1 MTKHLARAEI
11 NDKAE
16 SFAEHGGCDHEALS
30 QNIWAQMQ
38 NEYQSRKPG
47 GEYAFKTSRD
57 EQPSDGDSRGRSNTK
72 AEFACAPQNSM
83 KDILPAMQFA

>member
-16 SFAEHGGCDHEALS
+16 SFAEQGGCDHEALS

-38 NEYQSRKPG
+38 SEYSSRKPN
-47 GEYAFKTSRD
+47 GEYAFS
-57 EQPSDGDSRGRSNTK
+57 GGSNK
-72 AEFACAPQNSM
+72 AEFAYTRQNAM
-83 KDILPAMQFA
+83 KDILPAVHFA